1 MEKMLPILLGHLED
15 TDVVASNVIPWSCPI
30 PAFGDLASSRV
41 ATLGLNPSNREFVD
55 EAGNELDGSRR
66 RFHTLKSLG
75 LTRWADA
82 DEHHLELISASC
94 RTYFYKNPY
103 EGWFRKLDRIISGT
117 KASYYGAASDVLHPT
132 LFPNPT
138 IRSENACHL
147 DLIPYATACK
157 WTELSNRQRSLLL
170 AAAGDTLGLLLQD
183 SPIQLIILNGQSV
196 VEEFQNLAGVLLD
209 KQSMRDWTLPRRS
222 DAQVLGYSYKG
233 SVRNLAG
240 VDIGREILVLG
251 YNHNIQSS
259 FGVTS
264 QVVGA
269 IHQWIAETSKEA
281 LL

>member
-1 MEKMLPILLGHLED
+1 MEKMLSTLLGYLED
-15 TDVVASNVIPWSCPI
+15 TDVGASSVIPWSCPV
-30 PAFGDLASSRV
+30 PSFGDLGSSRV

-75 LTRWADA
+75 LARWSDA
-82 DEHHLELISASC
+82 DEHHLGLISASC
-94 RTYFYKNPY
+94 RMYFYKNPY

-117 KASYYGAASDVLHPT
+117 NASYYSAASDARNPT
-132 LFPNPT
+132 LFPDPT

-157 WTELSNRQRSLLL
+157 WTELSNRQRSSLF

-183 SPIQLIILNGQSV
+183 SPVRLIILNGQSV
-196 VEEFQNLAGVLLD
+196 VEEFQNMAGILLD
-209 KQSMRDWTLPRRS
+209 KQAMRNWTLHRRS

-240 VDIGREILVLG
+240 VDIGRDILVLG

-259 FGVTS
+259 FGVTR
-264 QVVGA
+264 QVMDA
-269 IHQWIAETSKEA
+269 IHQWIAESSKEVP
-281 LL
+281 L